1 MKSSRVMSHSIVHE
15 LSKVRPGLIPLMVFT
30 ALLGVMNILLVNQ
43 KIVLYLFYLPVI
55 MAAWTLGKRHAVS
68 VAILAAVL
76 VAAFAIYL
84 PQSLD
89 DSKSM
94 SLLWAE
100 LSIWG
105 GILVVTAYMV
115 STLRAWTE
123 EAMRSLER
131 AYSGV
136 LAILSKFIETID
148 ADTEAHCVRV
158 AAWSVTIG
166 REMNLSAEAIEELRI
181 AALLHDVGKV
191 NISVDILRKA
201 AALSSDER
209 HAIEE
214 HTVRGASL
222 VRPIGGMLGNIA
234 DIIEAHHENYDGS
247 GYAGL
252 QGEAIPPAARIIA
265 VADVFDALL
274 SDRPYR
280 KSIGV
285 FNALDNIVNGSG
297 SRFDPDAVGAL
308 RSIINRGGEEVVAE
322 VVEGAGKLLAIEA

>member
-1 MKSSRVMSHSIVHE
+1 VA
-15 LSKVRPGLIPLMVFT
+15 FT

-43 KIVLYLFYLPVI
+43 KIVLYVFYLPVI
-55 MAAWTLGKRHAVS
+55 LAAWTLRKRHAVS

-76 VAAFAIYL
+76 VAAFAVFL
-84 PQSLD
+84 PQSLVY
-89 DSKSM
+89 SSSV

-131 AYSGV
+131 AYTGV

-158 AAWSVTIG
+158 AAWAVTLG
-166 REMNLSAEAIEELRI
+166 RELGLKGTLLEEVRI

-201 AALSSDER
+201 ATLSSDER
-209 HAIEE
+209 HSIEA
-214 HTVRGASL
+214 HTVCGASL

-234 DIIEAHHENYDGS
+234 DVIEAHHENYDGT

-252 QGEAIPPAARIIA
+252 KGEDIPLAARIIA

-285 FNALDNIVNGSG
+285 FNALDNIVHGSG
-297 SRFDPDAVGAL
+297 SRFDPDAVAAL
-308 RSIINRGGEEVVAE
+308 EGIINRGGEEVVSE
-322 VVEGAGKLLAIEA
+322 VLEGAGKMLAIDA